1 MDHFG
6 YLAFAIGTHA
16 AVGYAV
22 VRLLTSGPPV
32 LGVLAGVGPDLDLLF
47 GPSLAFP
54 FVHRGLFH
62 TPLLLAVVLGLLFV
76 ADSPRWLVV
85 GVAGAFLSHLIIDT
99 FTNAGIMWLYPLS
112 TQFFSADIAIHST
125 PGNLVLW
132 GMALVMVRWGGRNRF
147 RQATDRMRQSWGS
160 TRQFDR

>member
-32 LGVLAGVGPDLDLLF
+32 VGVLVGVAPDLDLLF
-47 GPSLAFP
+47 GTSLAFP

-62 TPLLLAVVLGLLFV
+62 TPFLLVVLLGLLLL
-76 ADSPRWLVV
+76 ADSPRWVVV
-85 GVAGAFLSHLIIDT
+85 GVAGAFLSHLVIDT

-112 TQFFSADIAIHST
+112 MHFFAADIAIHST
-125 PGNLVLW
+125 VGNLALW
-132 GMALVMVRWGGRNRF
+132 AMALVTIRWGGRNRF
-147 RQATDRMRQSWGS
+147 QQVTDRMKQRLGT
-160 TRQFDR
+160 TR